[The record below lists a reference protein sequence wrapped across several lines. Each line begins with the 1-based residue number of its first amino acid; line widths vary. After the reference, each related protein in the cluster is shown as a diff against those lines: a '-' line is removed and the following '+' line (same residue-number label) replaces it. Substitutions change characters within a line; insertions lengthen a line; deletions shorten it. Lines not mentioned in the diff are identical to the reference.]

1 MTRVVLD
8 TNVVVSAMLSRR
20 GNEARVVW
28 LAQSGRLLPC
38 VTNEILAEYDEV
50 LHRPQFKVL
59 DQNEVR
65 GVLAGLGQGLMV
77 RPAFSLAVSPDQ
89 PDNRFLECAQ
99 AANAEFLVTGNKRHF
114 PTTWQDTRIV
124 NARELLEAILFPE

>member
-8 TNVVVSAMLSRR
+8 TNVVVSAMLARR

-59 DQNEVR
+59 DQNEVC

>member
-89 PDNRFLECAQ
+89 PDSRFLECAQ